1 MYQSESTAA
10 ARPNQIMATAGDS
23 PRDIDRALS
32 SRPDGSDASG
42 RLLGLF
48 ADASS
53 HFIGEL
59 GFSTMLFRCA
69 QSVVADF
76 PWIPTDARERGIRQ
90 LSKIDSLIDAQGAVQ
105 ARRVRIR
112 LFNCFAEFLTLMI
125 GERAT
130 FLIFQQAFAR
140 VPGALHQ
147 YPDESLLTRDG
158 TRDDN
163 SADHL

>member
-1 MYQSESTAA
+1 
-10 ARPNQIMATAGDS
+10 
-23 PRDIDRALS
+23 
-32 SRPDGSDASG
+32 
-42 RLLGLF
+42 
-48 ADASS
+48 
-53 HFIGEL
+53 
-59 GFSTMLFRCA
+59 MLFRCA
-69 QSVVADF
+69 QSVVAEF
-76 PWIPTDARERGIRQ
+76 PWIPTDTRERGIRQ

-105 ARRVRIR
+105 ARRVRIH

-140 VPGALHQ
+140 IPGALHQ
-147 YPDESLLTRDG
+147 YPDESLLTGDG